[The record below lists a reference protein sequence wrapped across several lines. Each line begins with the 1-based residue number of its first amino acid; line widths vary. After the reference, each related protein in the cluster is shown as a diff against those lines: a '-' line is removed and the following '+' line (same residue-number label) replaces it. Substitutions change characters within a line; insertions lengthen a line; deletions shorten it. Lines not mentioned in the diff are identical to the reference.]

1 MPTTVIRVPASYSE
15 EIAEFKVVALLV
27 GQDAIV
33 ELNQPICELE
43 TDKVVIEIP
52 ATAAGTLHWLIREGD
67 TLSVNAPVCEIRP
80 I

>member
-1 MPTTVIRVPASYSE
+1 MPTTLIRVPASYSE
-15 EIAEFKVVALLV
+15 EIAEFKVVTLLV

-52 ATAAGTLHWLIREGD
+52 ATAAGAIHWLVRTGD
-67 TLSVNAPVCEIRP
+67 TLSVNAPLCEIRP